1 MNAAKHRNEPT
12 SAAER
17 YGRHSQANAD
27 VPVYEVLQQ
36 AIDRGDAIRLAWPD
50 DGSGIVS
57 DVQEL
62 PTAVLPVIRPRSNE
76 PPENDEDS
84 APLPPPDDLRQRAR
98 PADFSWWPRKL
109 AG

>member
-1 MNAAKHRNEPT
+1 MNAKHRDEPT

-27 VPVYEVLQQ
+27 VPVFDVLQR

-50 DGSGIVS
+50 EDSNQVVG
-57 DVQEL
+57 DAREF
-62 PTAVLPVIRPRSNE
+62 PTAVLPVMRPSDKG
-76 PPENDEDS
+76 P
-84 APLPPPDDLRQRAR
+84 
-98 PADFSWWPRKL
+98 PADFAWWPTKL